1 MKPLTEESEHIMICE
16 NCGAEIRKKA
26 RYCPDCGM
34 DVPEYKTLQYKYL
47 RGEYQ
52 EDEEE
57 FLVDNDEYNHA
68 DEAHYHQ
75 EYSNGEDEY
84 QNEEYEAYE
93 VTESQKSVWSSVIL
107 LLLVALLIGLIMG
120 FIFFSGKL
128 LNIPSVP

>member
-1 MKPLTEESEHIMICE
+1 MKCE

-34 DVPEYKTLQYKYL
+34 DIPEHKPLQNKYL

-57 FLVDNDEYNHA
+57 FLDDNEEYNHA

-75 EYSNGEDEY
+75 EYSNGENEY
-84 QNEEYEAYE
+84 QNVEYGAYE
-93 VTESQKSVWSSVIL
+93 VTENQRSSWSSVIL
-107 LLLVALLIGLIMG
+107 LLIVALLIGLVVG